1 VWPDKDDRVRAEVLG
16 WLDRLDRIAGDADAS
31 TLLPLARVEL
41 NRLTDGWR
49 LLLTVHSPDADGRC
63 AACPSGLRGQR
74 GRRWPCQ
81 VWRVAHQELIGEGLP
96 HRERTR
102 PLRSPF
108 GRVSRAIRGRLSA
121 PAQVPAQVPAAAP
134 PAVPVPPAETTV
146 EFISLR

>member
-1 VWPDKDDRVRAEVLG
+1 M
-16 WLDRLDRIAGDADAS
+16 LDRMAGNADAN
-31 TLLPLARVEL
+31 TLLPLARAEL

-49 LLLTVHSPDADGRC
+49 LLLTVHHPDEDSRC
-63 AACPSGLRGQR
+63 RACPSGIR

-81 VWRVAHQELIGEGLP
+81 VWRTAHQQLIGEGLP

-108 GRVSRAIRGRLSA
+108 GRVSRAIKGRRSA
-121 PAQVPAQVPAAAP
+121 PEAESPN
-134 PAVPVPPAETTV
+134 ETTI